1 MWRGSCTRRAR
12 VATLIPTRY
21 RSDFLSTCVASLE
34 QTVGLSLA
42 HIIIIDHQPGNADS
56 LGDLAEVRKRHRVVT
71 HRGSFNLSAI
81 INTGM
86 AAVRG
91 PYTHYLLPGHG
102 IKAIDLG

>member
-1 MWRGSCTRRAR
+1 MAI
-12 VATLIPTRY
+12 LIPTRH

-42 HIIIIDHQPGNADS
+42 HIIVIDHRPGNADS

-71 HRGSFNLSAI
+71 HRGSFDLTAI
-81 INTGM
+81 INTVV
-86 AAVRG
+86 ATVRG